1 MGTVLDRFLYV
12 IPLPR
17 HRVRR
22 VGGGVPEDV
31 RVPANHL
38 LRNGGDHVGD
48 VELPVFGGDLRVEQD
63 LQEKV
68 PEFLAQR
75 IRVPASDR
83 IDHFMRLFHEILAKR
98 FVGLGTVP
106 LAAPVRAKAG
116 HDLHQ
121 FTEFVH
127 ESFFSKLMLA

>member
-1 MGTVLDRFLYV
+1 MGPVLDRFLDV

-38 LRNGGDHVGD
+38 LRDGGDHVGD

-75 IRVPASDR
+75 IRVPAADR
-83 IDHFMRLFHEILAKR
+83 VDHFVRLFHEILAKR

-106 LAAPVRAKAG
+106 LAAARSREGGP
-116 HDLHQ
+116 
-121 FTEFVH
+121 
-127 ESFFSKLMLA
+127 